1 MIAALGAGAECRAR
15 SALGAGVR
23 ASLLLLVLSLL
34 AGCAGNGASPPT
46 LRRPLDTRATLGVL
60 IPDSVVDR
68 KGWAIDIAAAV
79 TTLDIDP
86 SSANLCAILAVIE
99 QESSYRAD
107 PQVPGLGKLAWGE
120 IDRRAESLGVPVAA
134 VHLALRLP
142 SSNGR
147 TYAERI
153 DAARTE
159 QELSLIFEDLID
171 RVPMGKRLFARWNPV
186 RTGGPM
192 QVAIGFAERHATQRS
207 YPYPVA
213 ESIRHEVFSRRG
225 GLYFGIAHLFDYPAD
240 YDRHLY
246 RFADFNAGH
255 YASRN
260 AGFQNAVS
268 LVSGIPL
275 DLDGDLIRRAG
286 EDDAPGETE
295 IAARTVAR
303 RFGMGAGAVRDALEL
318 GTGVEFAGTEL
329 YRQTFELADRLERKP
344 VPRAVVPRIVLKSPK
359 IKRKLT
365 TEWFATRVE
374 ARQKKCLDRAAA
386 ITEGRA

>member
-1 MIAALGAGAECRAR
+1 MSPLLASGIRA
-15 SALGAGVR
+15 SALLWAL
-23 ASLLLLVLSLL
+23 ALL
-34 AGCAGNGASPPT
+34 AGCAGNGLTPPMPQ
-46 LRRPLDTRATLGVL
+46 RPEDTRAALAGLMPENVA
-60 IPDSVVDR
+60 DR
-68 KGWAIDIAAAV
+68 KGWATDIAAAV
-79 TTLDIDP
+79 VALEIDP
-86 SSANLCAILAVIE
+86 SPANLCAILAVIE

-107 PQVPGLGKLAWGE
+107 PEVPKLGKLAWGE
-120 IDRRAESLGVPVAA
+120 IDRRAERLGVPAAA

-147 TYAERI
+147 SYAERI

-159 QELSLIFEDLID
+159 KELSLIFEDLID
-171 RVPMGKRLFARWNPV
+171 RVPLGKRLFARWNPV

-192 QVAIGFAERHATQRS
+192 QVAIEFSEQHAIRRT

-213 ESIRHEVFSRRG
+213 QSIRHEVFSRRG

-240 YDRHLY
+240 YERHLF
-246 RFADFNAGH
+246 RFADFNAGR

-275 DLDGDLIRRAG
+275 DLDGDLIRHAG
-286 EDDAPGETE
+286 DDDTPGQTE
-295 IAARTVAR
+295 LAARTVAR
-303 RFGMGAGAVRDALEL
+303 RFDMAAGAVRDALEL
-318 GTGVEFAGTEL
+318 GGAAEFARTEL
-329 YRQTFELADRLERKP
+329 YRQTFELADKVERKP

-359 IKRKLT
+359 ITRKLT

-374 ARQKKCLDRAAA
+374 ARQKRCLDRAVSVPGGNA
-386 ITEGRA
+386 